1 MYLASEAERQ
11 EYVLSQDGLIYR
23 GKPKHI
29 TILPWTFGQVL
40 SLCIDQ
46 NSFNVPWP
54 VHQSSRIPDKDT
66 LKLL

>member
-29 TILPWTFGQVL
+29 TTLPWTFGQVL
-40 SLCIDQ
+40 SLLIFD
-46 NSFNVPWP
+46 SY
-54 VHQSSRIPDKDT
+54 
-66 LKLL
+66 